1 VTGTAFT
8 AAGISITWVGVAAI
22 AATLQLLAFAM
33 WSGFSK
39 SKFAKTGLRTCDLAL
54 LISGV
59 LFLGVWAVAF
69 DARAFIREAMAPS
82 NVAEASVAGT
92 SSAKGSCASLQ
103 NGMRKAQIRQKVGEP
118 DEIIREDDVRGPG
131 AEVWVYKDRCAAHMF
146 EGTLEFVE

>member
-1 VTGTAFT
+1 
-8 AAGISITWVGVAAI
+8 
-22 AATLQLLAFAM
+22 
-33 WSGFSK
+33 
-39 SKFAKTGLRTCDLAL
+39 
-54 LISGV
+54 
-59 LFLGVWAVAF
+59 
-69 DARAFIREAMAPS
+69 MAPS